1 MSIFLTCLQWL
12 CGALAVY
19 WAIRAALNLGVLVLS
34 LRKPA
39 ASESQGSKKPNPWVD
54 Q

>member
-12 CGALAVY
+12 CGAPAVY
-19 WAIRAALNLGVLVLS
+19 WAIRAGLHLVALALS

-39 ASESQGSKKPNPWVD
+39 APETQGSKKPNPWVD

>member
-1 MSIFLTCLQWL
+1 MSLFLTCLQWL

-19 WAIRAALNLGVLVLS
+19 WGVRAAMSLAALALS
-34 LRKPA
+34 ARKPA
-39 ASESQGSKKPNPWVD
+39 DKDGSAITKPNPWVD

>member
-19 WAIRAALNLGVLVLS
+19 WAIRAGLRLVALVLS

-39 ASESQGSKKPNPWVD
+39 DQEPSGIQKPNPWVD

>member
-1 MSIFLTCLQWL
+1 MSLFLTCLQWL

-19 WAIRAALNLGVLVLS
+19 WAIRAALHLLALVLS
-34 LRKPA
+34 LRKQA
-39 ASESQGSKKPNPWVD
+39 DRARSDILKPNPWVD